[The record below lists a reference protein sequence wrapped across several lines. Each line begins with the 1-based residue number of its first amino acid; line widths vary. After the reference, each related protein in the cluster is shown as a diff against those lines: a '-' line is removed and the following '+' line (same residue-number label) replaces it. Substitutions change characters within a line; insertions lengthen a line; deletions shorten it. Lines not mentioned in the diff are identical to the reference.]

1 MKKNDGNTYLAR
13 KAGERMATHEELMT
27 SLKFGESFRNALRDY
42 YSYGFKKLGDY
53 EKEKV
58 QTMKNDWM
66 RLNNILFG
74 YLEWSDVPGK
84 ETVMFASLDSVS
96 MIDNPFHRL
105 YKFCKFNHNDP
116 MEFFNIIFA
125 LSDQMSIAGNDY
137 QYLQDRLG
145 IDLDLEAKKRPYYRY
160 IDFIKRH
167 INDTIDFRTA
177 ASVYLLTSKN
187 ENITRQM
194 NILDKDVEMVGE
206 FLRVWLQTL
215 AEVNEQ
221 NEDTKIEGTND
232 VTIEDIEK
240 HFYENL
246 LSYLNPVLLNKIVS
260 EVCGAYIDF
269 ITENAEYEIEIK
281 KQTSFYEIHAGGNDE
296 NTLKFS
302 KKDLFLVERLI
313 NIKSSIAAKAEGS
326 AKERLA
332 LYEVLGWDF
341 LKIVVER
348 NYKKYIAFLKNN
360 LDNDICIERVEKNN
374 LQLFVDSNE
383 YIVIP
388 KKDEKYV
395 QRLFKYWEFVKSHT
409 DVKMSDVGDFVICKN
424 GKKRNKKKILISGI
438 NANGEKESLDIPI
451 SNLDEADMAQ
461 NLIDGNGKLEE
472 YERFYLSKEKAFL
485 IAQFDSL
492 DEAISQGR
500 GLLAS
505 QLQCFFPSSTGLF
518 CGDNTAI
525 NYRLNQ
531 LAALNIVQK
540 VASST
545 EKKKVA
551 ENTWRLGGRTLS
563 DLIMK
568 GNETLAGDEL
578 EFETAFYSAIDF
590 YSKYYPLGICGSII
604 KDRLDRIGSHDCS
617 VFRFRHEYFM
627 QALNDFNLI
636 DLLYVIENNKWCEI
650 KYRHGTAQFS
660 STILCKP
667 IEIRTSSM
675 TGREF
680 LIFYNPVKR
689 SCTNLRLEF
698 IEEIIAYDEV
708 DVLKSLERINTSE
721 QIAAS
726 TVASDIA
733 SAYDAL
739 KYMWGVSFS
748 EKQEGN
754 VIASIQTKDVKI
766 TIAYDEKNEYYIKNR
781 LLRESRSNT
790 EQIGVSVQPE
800 KGLITFGARVSDPQE
815 MRPWMRSL
823 YSRILNIEG
832 IETETFSLLEDI
844 EKCIKGMEEL
854 KEENIQPPNRWTE
867 KSATLGRISN
877 GEIVREHEAIFN
889 EIFGV
894 YYYII
899 AEIILCCCSNSDGNV
914 LPNEK
919 INNIVKKVRRWYSSK
934 GGNQTNRLS
943 LDEITWLFEN
953 HAFGKKAKVEGKEQI
968 EFKYQCDPDIEFYK
982 DVLPL
987 TTVEIRWLKTILSDE
1002 RIRCFFSERQLDFI
1016 KSYLKT
1022 EYPDIAPLPVSH
1034 LVYYDKHI
1042 TVDSMEK
1049 AAEQSLITTFIKAIS
1064 QKMLVDITYV
1074 TRYGKEITGEFKPIV
1089 IEFSKRNNKF
1099 QVQMQSC
1106 DNNRF
1111 YSINLSQVIS
1121 LAIVRSEFEYFETL
1135 QRYEKHRE
1143 LNERSVDIQFY
1154 DVRNTADRILTEF
1167 SPWKKYCE
1175 YDRETQIYTLQ
1186 LFYQKDEELDLVV
1199 RLMGYGGNIHFVNK
1213 EHSIAREILRRYEK
1227 QRSII
1232 LERDMNTERGE

>member
-1 MKKNDGNTYLAR
+1 MAK
-13 KAGERMATHEELMT
+13 KAGGRMATHEELMT

-96 MIDNPFHRL
+96 MVDNPFHRL
-105 YKFCKFNHNDP
+105 YRFCKFNHNDP

-125 LSDQMSIAGNDY
+125 LSNQISIAGNDY

-145 IDLDLEAKKRPYYRY
+145 VDLSLEAKKRPYYRY
-160 IDFIKRH
+160 IDFIRRH
-167 INDTIDFRTA
+167 TNDNIDYRTT
-177 ASVYLLTSKN
+177 ASVYLLVSKN
-187 ENITRQM
+187 ESTTRQM
-194 NILDKDVEMVGE
+194 NILDKDVEMVKE
-206 FLRVWLQTL
+206 LLRLWLQTL
-215 AEVNEQ
+215 AEVDDQ
-221 NEDTKIEGTND
+221 NEGIHDP
-232 VTIEDIEK
+232 TIEDIEK
-240 HFYENL
+240 YFYKNFLNGANPAL
-246 LSYLNPVLLNKIVS
+246 LHKNIS
-260 EVCGAYIDF
+260 EVCGAYISF
-269 ITENAEYEIEIK
+269 ISENIEHEIKIEKKSSSYEILV
-281 KQTSFYEIHAGGNDE
+281 SGN
-296 NTLKFS
+296 NNLTLEFS
-302 KKDLFLVERLI
+302 KRDLFLVEQLI
-313 NIKSSIAAKAEGS
+313 NKKSWIVAKNEDGAS
-326 AKERLA
+326 ERPA
-332 LYEVLGWDF
+332 LYEVLGRDF
-341 LKIVVER
+341 WKIIIER

-360 LDNDICIERVEKNN
+360 LDKTIYVENVEKNN
-374 LQLFVDSNE
+374 LQLFVNENE
-383 YIVIP
+383 YVVIP

-395 QRLFKYWEFVKSHT
+395 QRLYKYWEFISSHT
-409 DVKMSDVGDFVICKN
+409 DVNLSYVGDSVICKN
-424 GKKRNKKKILISGI
+424 GKKRNKKKTLLTGV
-438 NANGEKESLDIPI
+438 NAEGEKEFLDIPV
-451 SNLDEADMAQ
+451 SNLDEEDMAQ
-461 NLIDGNGKLEE
+461 RLIDGDGKLDE

-492 DEAISQGR
+492 DEAITQDR

-505 QLQCFFPSSTGLF
+505 QLQCFFPSSIGLF

-531 LAALNIVQK
+531 LAALGVVQK
-540 VASST
+540 VPSST
-545 EKKKVA
+545 KGKKVA
-551 ENTWRLGGRTLS
+551 ENTWRLVGRTLS
-563 DLIMK
+563 ELLLK
-568 GNETLAGDEL
+568 GNETLLSDEL
-578 EFETAFYSAIDF
+578 EFENAFYSAIDF
-590 YSKYYPLGICGSII
+590 YSKYYPLGIIGSII
-604 KDRLDRIGSHDCS
+604 KERLDRIGTRYTS

-660 STILCKP
+660 STLLCKP
-667 IEIRTSSM
+667 IEIRTSST

-698 IEEIIAYDEV
+698 IEEIIAYDES
-708 DVLKSLERINTSE
+708 DVLKALERINSSE
-721 QIAAS
+721 QLTAS
-726 TVASDIA
+726 TVASDIER
-733 SAYDAL
+733 AYAAL

-754 VIASIQTKDVKI
+754 VTEPIQTKDVKI
-766 TIAYDEKNEYYIKNR
+766 TITYDEKNEYYIKNR

-790 EQIGVSVQPE
+790 EQIGVSIHPE

-815 MRPWMRSL
+815 MRPWIRSL
-823 YSRILNIEG
+823 YSRIRNIEG
-832 IETETFSLLEDI
+832 IETESFSLLEDI
-844 EKCIKGMEEL
+844 EKCISGMEVL
-854 KEENIQPPNRWTE
+854 KEERILPPNRWTE
-867 KSATLGRISN
+867 RSATVGRISN
-877 GEIVREHEAIFN
+877 GELVREHEAIFN

-899 AEIILCCCSNSDGNV
+899 AEVILCCCSNADGNK
-914 LPNEK
+914 LSNEK
-919 INNIVKKVRRWYSSK
+919 INNIVKKVRRWYSSR
-934 GGNQTNRLS
+934 GGNQTSRLS
-943 LDEITWLFEN
+943 LDEITWLFGN
-953 HAFGKKAKVEGKEQI
+953 DAFGKTSKANGKNQI
-968 EFKYQCDPDIEFYK
+968 EFKYQCASDIEFYK

-987 TTVEIRWLKTILSDE
+987 TTMEIRWLKTILSDE
-1002 RIRCFFSERQLDFI
+1002 RIRCYFSDRQLDFI
-1016 KSYLKT
+1016 RTYMQT
-1022 EYPDIAPLPVSH
+1022 EYSEISPLPVKH
-1034 LVYYDKHI
+1034 LVNFDKHI
-1042 TVDSMEK
+1042 AIDSMEK
-1049 AAEQSLITTFIKAIS
+1049 EAEHSLIKTLIKAIN
-1064 QKMLVDITYV
+1064 QKMLVDLTYV
-1074 TRYGKEITGEFKPIV
+1074 TRYGKEISGEFKPIV

-1111 YSINLSQVIS
+1111 YSINLSQIIS
-1121 LAIVRSEFEYFETL
+1121 LVIVPEEFEYFEIL
-1135 QRYEKHRE
+1135 QNYEKHRE

-1175 YDRETQIYTLQ
+1175 YDRETKIYTLQ

-1213 EHSIAREILRRYEK
+1213 EHSIAREIIRRYEK

-1232 LERDMNTERGE
+1232 LEREMNIERGE